1 MFKKFFEETSTGDIA
16 QAVGKTAMYKKCMN
30 DNDEK
35 CTKDIDDD
43 TLGESAVGAR
53 GRTDSQSALAHLTPE
68 LKKRFRKLLK
78 DVGGKTVMR
87 YLLADAP
94 LQSGE

>member
-1 MFKKFFEETSTGDIA
+1 M
-16 QAVGKTAMYKKCMN
+16 AMHKKCMN
-30 DNDEK
+30 DNGEKCTKK

-53 GRTDSQSALAHLTPE
+53 GRTDAQSALNHLSPE

-87 YLLADAP
+87 LLLADAP